1 MNFLAHIYLS
11 GDDEHIIVGNFLGD
25 FVKGS
30 DYLMYPEDI
39 RKGILMHRNIDS
51 FTDNH
56 PLVRQ
61 VKTFFA
67 PGYFKYAGVIV
78 DILFDHYLAK
88 DFYNFHTIPLK
99 DFVNNAHNIFLNHY
113 ELCPERFK
121 EYLPGFMKQ
130 RWLERY
136 ATLDGIR
143 DVFDGMSQIT
153 SLPHETDFAME
164 TILKNY
170 EELRNVFYDFFYQ
183 IIEYMEERFMVSIS
197 GRFS

>member
-11 GDDEHIIVGNFLGD
+11 GDDEHVIVGNFLGD

-30 DYLMYPEDI
+30 DYLMYPDDI
-39 RKGILMHRNIDS
+39 RQGILMHRNIDS

-56 PLVRQ
+56 QLVRD
-61 VKTFFA
+61 VKNYFI

-88 DFYNFHTIPLK
+88 DFYNFHTVSLK
-99 DFVNNAHNIFLNHY
+99 EFVNNAHNILLNHY
-113 ELCPERFK
+113 ELCPEK
-121 EYLPGFMKQ
+121 MKSYLPGFMKQ

-136 ATLDGIR
+136 ATLEGIR
-143 DVFDGMSQIT
+143 DVFDGMSATT

-164 TILKNY
+164 TIVSHY
-170 EELRNVFYDFFYQ
+170 EELRHAFYDFFYQ
-183 IIEYMEERFMVSIS
+183 IVAYMEERFMVSIS